1 MDIGKRLALGIVS
14 LSVATI
20 VTLVGIQVFNTE
32 KMANNTQSKLIHN
45 LDNQK
50 LVNDQIQS
58 AIDNEFH
65 LLSVSTGDIT
75 AKMGEEQARLIG
87 RDAGNRVAA
96 LFEAAF
102 VMSRTCARTIA
113 AYKES
118 CTEQEMVPN
127 RQTLDRIIYEILENT
142 QEIQAVW
149 AVMGPNELDGR
160 DEEFKNSETSGETG
174 RYTPWFY
181 KGKDG
186 SIIKAFCRTFEED
199 EYFRIPYTTGQEF
212 IDGPNN
218 DDGTL
223 ITGFCTPIR
232 DDHGRVLGVIGIDV
246 KLETLSK
253 LITDFKPFGNGYAI
267 FFSPKGIIA
276 GIPRE
281 MSDLEL
287 VNLNNIITPEN
298 LQKELAD
305 ILKNYETAKAE
316 GRPSVAQGFFEDI
329 EGKEQE
335 IAATK
340 AANRIVFGQEEPKD
354 MDDLKKM
361 IDLVSRG
368 EAGEA
373 GFYYD
378 RDETHRFFP
387 IEGRETL
394 KIHVPIHV
402 GGSPVKWT
410 VLVVV
415 ESAKVFETRNRA
427 LEQARKQT
435 VQLTEKVEQQQSTS
449 ESDSNFVIAD
459 VRTAS
464 RQSLFSAMV
473 AGVVVLLVTGAAGLL
488 FARSVNRA
496 IQARDH
502 WYRQVLNTAPTP
514 ISVVDKDRKITFLNN
529 KSVEMTGVACEEAI
543 GMTWE
548 DAWRKV
554 GKRMAMIQLLE
565 TGTKVS
571 QEECAGTHWEVYADD
586 IYDIHGEKIGMTEIL
601 KDISAQTKVLRAA
614 SEIDHAVQQAV
625 EKVAEI
631 SRDATS
637 LSQGAKEQSNDLDDV
652 MASINDMS
660 SQTRQNADNAQEA
673 NLISNEAAQ
682 TALKGQSQMKNM
694 VDSMNRI
701 RETAQSTRD
710 IIATIDEIAF
720 QTNLLALNAAVEAAR
735 AGTHGKGFAV
745 VAEEV
750 RNLASR
756 SAKAAQ
762 ETTRMLEGNN
772 RQIMNGVEAVDQTAE
787 MLNTISQQ
795 VNTSTHLV
803 TAITDSS
810 KAQAA
815 GVETVSRRLEQIRN
829 ITQRNAQTA
838 KQTDEATR
846 QLQNAI
852 ELLSQLTK
860 EME

>member
-1 MDIGKRLALGIVS
+1 MNIGKRLAFGIVL

-20 VTLVGIQVFNTE
+20 VTLVGILVVNTD
-32 KMANNTQSKLIHN
+32 KMANHTESKLVQS
-45 LDNQK
+45 LENQK

-65 LLSVSTGDIT
+65 QLSASMGDIT

-102 VMSRTCARTIA
+102 AMSRTCARTIA

-118 CTEQEMVPN
+118 CTEQEIVPN

-174 RYTPWFY
+174 RYSPWFY

-186 SIIKAFCRTFEED
+186 NIIKAFCRTFEED

-232 DDHGRVLGVIGIDV
+232 DDFGRVLGVIGIDV
-246 KLETLSK
+246 KLKTLST

-276 GIPRE
+276 GIPKE

-354 MDDLKKM
+354 MDDLRKM

-415 ESAKVFETRNRA
+415 ESAKVFETRNLA

-449 ESDSNFVIAD
+449 ETDSDLLITE
-459 VRTAS
+459 VRHSS
-464 RQSLFSAMV
+464 RQSLHSAIV
-473 AGVVVLLVTGAAGLL
+473 AGMIVLMVTGVIGLL

-514 ISVVDKDRKITFLNN
+514 ISVVDKDQRITFLNN
-529 KSVEMTGVACEEAI
+529 KSVEMTGVPCEQAV
-543 GMTWE
+543 GLKWE
-548 DAWRKV
+548 DVWSKAGRQTEV
-554 GKRMAMIQLLE
+554 RPSAE
-565 TGTKVS
+565 TGKKVS
-571 QEECAGTHWEVYADD
+571 QEELAGIHWEVYADS
-586 IYDIHGEKIGMTEIL
+586 ICDIHGEKIGMTEIM

-614 SEIDHAVQQAV
+614 SEIEKVVSQAV

-631 SRDATS
+631 SKDATN
-637 LSQGAKEQSNDLDDV
+637 LSEGAKEQSNDLNDV
-652 MASINDMS
+652 MSSINDMS
-660 SQTRQNADNAQEA
+660 SQTKQNADNAQEA
-673 NLISNEAAQ
+673 NQLSKEAAQ
-682 TALKGQSQMKNM
+682 TALKGQDQMKNM
-694 VDSMNRI
+694 VDSMNLI
-701 RETAQSTRD
+701 RETAQNTRD

-750 RNLASR
+750 RALAGRSTEAAKETSVLIERALSAIRMSGDKMNLAAVKLRAVYDDSQDMMNKSNYIFR
-756 SAKAAQ
+756 SAREQQ
-762 ETTRMLEGNN
+762 ELVADVQALIDTIRELILSTSESADKSL
-772 RQIMNGVEAVDQTAE
+772 
-787 MLNTISQQ
+787 TISRIVQ
-795 VNTSTHLV
+795 
-803 TAITDSS
+803 
-810 KAQAA
+810 
-815 GVETVSRRLEQIRN
+815 
-829 ITQRNAQTA
+829 
-838 KQTDEATR
+838 DEADA
-846 QLQNAI
+846 LQNLI
-852 ELLSQLTK
+852 VGQ
-860 EME
+860 